1 MVCGRSAP
9 SLWWCHSSICK
20 RQKNPGA
27 ETASGSGSYYN
38 PSKYSWFLQII
49 QRFSAQPTAW
59 GFMAPLA
66 SGNIPVK
73 FHFYPCACLFLNWQY
88 FQMFTQGKAHHA
100 GLFRQ
105 PSNCIKHLLLLQKQE
120 ARCPQVWL
128 FFSLIL
134 VELPQCYDYPEGWCS
149 SGSWMYSSSETRR
162 GYTFISISSWRGEL
176 FMLSFTLIMDWSCK

>member
-1 MVCGRSAP
+1 MLKQPVGVAAIITPVSTADFCRSY
-9 SLWWCHSSICK
+9 
-20 RQKNPGA
+20 R
-27 ETASGSGSYYN
+27 
-38 PSKYSWFLQII
+38 
-49 QRFSAQPTAW
+49 
-59 GFMAPLA
+59 GFQLSPRHGAPLA